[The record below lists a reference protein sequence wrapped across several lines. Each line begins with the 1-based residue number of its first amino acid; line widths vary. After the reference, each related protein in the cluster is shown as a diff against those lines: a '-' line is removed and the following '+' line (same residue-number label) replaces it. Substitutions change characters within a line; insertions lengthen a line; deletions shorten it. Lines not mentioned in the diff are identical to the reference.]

1 MPYCSLS
8 LSLLSPELMT
18 LVSESCSQALVSAD
32 CLPVLLELVA
42 QTNRSQAALVVV
54 AGIMRI
60 LSNISKVLRVCYDM
74 ACTHLC

>member
-1 MPYCSLS
+1 MYYRLCFQLTSAEVGNTLLSGSFLS
-8 LSLLSPELMT
+8 LFSPELM
-18 LVSESCSQALVSAD
+18 SESCCQALVSAD

-60 LSNISKVLRVCYDM
+60 LP
-74 ACTHLC
+74 